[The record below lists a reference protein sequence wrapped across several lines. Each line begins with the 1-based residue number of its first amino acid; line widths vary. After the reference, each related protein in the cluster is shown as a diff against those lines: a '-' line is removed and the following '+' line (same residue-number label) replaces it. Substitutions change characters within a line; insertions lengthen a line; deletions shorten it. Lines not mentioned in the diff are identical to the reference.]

1 MSKDKHTMDAIIFDI
16 DGTIWDSR
24 EVVAIA
30 WQAAIQENTSLPVN
44 FDAESIGRHFGKPMT
59 DIFKAIYPDLTDSE
73 IDALTPYFYE
83 YEHKY
88 LREKKPQ
95 PYQGVREVLELLAKE
110 YDLYIVTNG
119 QKGYTEAMLDATDL
133 HGYFK
138 GWLSYGDT
146 LEPKAVTL
154 CQLMENYGLKR
165 TCYVGDTMGD
175 MNAATSAGIPFIY
188 CTYGLGEVLGAEYQ
202 IENILALPDA
212 IHILEQRVF

>member
-83 YEHKY
+83 YEHTY
-88 LREKKPQ
+88 LRVKKPK
-95 PYQGVREVLELLAKE
+95 PYQGVRESLELLAKE
-110 YDLYIVTNG
+110 YEFYIVTNG
-119 QKGYTEAMLDATDL
+119 QNGYTEAMLDATDL

-138 GWLSYGDT
+138 GWLS
-146 LEPKAVTL
+146 
-154 CQLMENYGLKR
+154 
-165 TCYVGDTMGD
+165 
-175 MNAATSAGIPFIY
+175 
-188 CTYGLGEVLGAEYQ
+188 
-202 IENILALPDA
+202 
-212 IHILEQRVF
+212 